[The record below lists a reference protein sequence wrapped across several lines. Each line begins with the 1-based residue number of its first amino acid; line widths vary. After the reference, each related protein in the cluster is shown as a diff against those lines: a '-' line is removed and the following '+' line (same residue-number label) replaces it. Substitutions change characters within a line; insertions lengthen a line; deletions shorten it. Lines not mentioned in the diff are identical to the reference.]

1 MVVVVKY
8 RHRAILLLFRDISL
22 KFSPA
27 ESEDVVQYLKKIYGD
42 QFKPL
47 GNQDLLSV
55 YRFWHRGRD
64 RHRIAT
70 CTQNWKTQEQQW
82 KWQPYNYIFSGFPL
96 LNTGTLS
103 FFVCCR
109 NFFLLFTS
117 FFFLCSCVSV
127 YLTLTK
133 SFINNLNKAAQSLQP
148 SMVIMGSLYSPYL

>member
-27 ESEDVVQYLKKIYGD
+27 ESEDVVQYLKTIYGD

-70 CTQNWKTQEQQW
+70 CT
-82 KWQPYNYIFSGFPL
+82 
-96 LNTGTLS
+96 
-103 FFVCCR
+103 
-109 NFFLLFTS
+109 
-117 FFFLCSCVSV
+117 
-127 YLTLTK
+127 
-133 SFINNLNKAAQSLQP
+133 
-148 SMVIMGSLYSPYL
+148 